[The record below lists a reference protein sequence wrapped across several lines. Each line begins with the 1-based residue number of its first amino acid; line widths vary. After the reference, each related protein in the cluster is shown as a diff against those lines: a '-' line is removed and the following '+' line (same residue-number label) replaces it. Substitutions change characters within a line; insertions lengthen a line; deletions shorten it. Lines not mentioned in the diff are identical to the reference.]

1 MRSEAESGS
10 DEGERERTSDE
21 EMDEACPYDEELAVE
36 VARTCRIS
44 QGLALVIASYTRG
57 DIRLDIVYGVRGG
70 FRACRQRISL
80 DWTIKEIGRW
90 ICSDPGLNA
99 ELINRYPTFMTTVN
113 GVQVDEEI
121 LQVGSILNETGVPW
135 ETLCSAE
142 FILFAQKT
150 SLGQYD
156 ITFVADRSV
165 LPFKIF

>member
-1 MRSEAESGS
+1 MRLEAESAS

-21 EMDEACPYDEELAVE
+21 EVDEAWPYDNELAAQ
-36 VARTCRIS
+36 VARACRIS
-44 QGLALVIASYTRG
+44 HGVALVIASYTGG
-57 DIRLDIVYGVRGG
+57 DFRLDIVYGVRGG
-70 FRACRQRISL
+70 FRAFRQRIPL
-80 DWTIKEIGRW
+80 DWTIEDIGRW
-90 ICSDPGLNA
+90 ICSDPGLYA
-99 ELINRYPTFMTTVN
+99 ELKNRYPRFMTTVN